1 MSANMSGSNVMTRSR
16 TAALRVE
23 EATAALRVE
32 EAHAA
37 LRVEDAT
44 FALRVEQARGP
55 GSLHEYQLEM
65 GRRPYLVIMK
75 REDAEQLRVYEVD
88 GPSTSYAEEQ
98 SCFTSV
104 VWNVAEEFGHSDDVA
119 RYMCERDLRLTLL
132 DSFHVLLQ
140 RLEDKKT

>member
-1 MSANMSGSNVMTRSR
+1 MTRSR

-55 GSLHEYQLEM
+55 GSLHENQLEM
-65 GRRPYLVIMK
+65 ARRPYLADMK
-75 REDAEQLRVYEVD
+75 REDAEELRGYEAD
-88 GPSTSYAEEQ
+88 GPSTSSAE
-98 SCFTSV
+98 
-104 VWNVAEEFGHSDDVA
+104 
-119 RYMCERDLRLTLL
+119 
-132 DSFHVLLQ
+132 
-140 RLEDKKT
+140 